1 MAVPDS
7 NRATVATVD
16 AKLDGLSRIIDMGLR
31 DIQRQLD
38 DVKGLPLDVRGLRGD
53 FAALDKRVEDIER
66 KQDGR
71 GEWRRKDLPVL
82 LIIALSLVTAIVF
95 GTLQVVGHA

>member
-7 NRATVATVD
+7 NRATVATVE
-16 AKLDGLSRIIDMGLR
+16 AKIDGLSRLVDMGLR
-31 DIQRQLD
+31 DIQRQLNE
-38 DVKGLPLDVRGLRGD
+38 VKGIPLDVRSLRGD
-53 FAALDKRVEDIER
+53 FDALRSRVGDLEK

-82 LIIALSLVTAIVF
+82 LVTALWLVTAIVF